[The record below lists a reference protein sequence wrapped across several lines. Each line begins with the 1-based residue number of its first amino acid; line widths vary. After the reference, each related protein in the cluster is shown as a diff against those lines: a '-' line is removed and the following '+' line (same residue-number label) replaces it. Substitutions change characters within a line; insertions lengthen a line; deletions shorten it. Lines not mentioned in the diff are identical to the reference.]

1 MKIKADVDEMEQLD
15 VKALDQIIRQTMEA
29 VEKGK
34 SQIFDIYEA
43 ARNEMENVRKDVERV
58 KQEAAEIIFK
68 VDELTKRERRARL
81 RLVDVHRNFRLYTEE
96 QTRQAYQETENLRV
110 EIEVTREREANL
122 RRRRDE
128 LDLRLRSLKTT
139 ADKAEVLA
147 SQVGVALNF
156 LSNQMGHV
164 LSHLENLQQRQAY
177 GARIIK
183 AQEEE
188 RRRVARD
195 IHDGP
200 AQAMANVV
208 FRAEV
213 CERLIE
219 TDIDRAKEE
228 LKELREQVRMVLRET
243 RKLIFGLRPMTL
255 DDLGLAPTIKR
266 LLDNMKERGGINA
279 EIRVSGQEVRLD
291 PPTEVGL
298 FRVIQEALTNVEK
311 HSKAKLVRVRLDFRS
326 NAVSASVED
335 DGIGFESMEII
346 SNESFGMTGMKERL
360 SLLGG
365 EVTVKSQKGKGTK
378 VYINVPLVQP

>member
-1 MKIKADVDEMEQLD
+1 MEQLD

-34 SQIFDIYEA
+34 AQIFDIYEA
-43 ARNEMENVRKDVERV
+43 ARNEMENVRKDVERI

-81 RLVDVHRNFRLYTEE
+81 RLVDVHRNFHQYTEE
-96 QTRQAYQETENLRV
+96 QTREVYQDAENLRV
-110 EIEVTREREANL
+110 EIEVAQEREANL

-139 ADKAEVLA
+139 ADKAEILA

-164 LSHLENLQQRQAY
+164 LSHLENIQQRQVY

-219 TDIDRAKEE
+219 TDVDRAKEE

-266 LLDNMKERGGINA
+266 LLDNMKDRGDIST
-279 EIRVSGQEVRLD
+279 EIRVSGQEIRLD
-291 PPTEVGL
+291 PSTEVGM

-311 HSKAKLVRVRLDFRS
+311 HAKAKMVRVRLDFRP

-335 DGIGFESMEII
+335 DGAGFDSMEII
-346 SNESFGMTGMKERL
+346 SNESFGLTGMKERL

-365 EVTVKSQKGKGTK
+365 EVSVKSQKGKGTK
-378 VYINVPLVQP
+378 VYINVPLAQP